1 MKAKGYHDFTID
13 HHSAARTLPSPKGDA
28 MPAPPASTAL
38 NGLTVI
44 DLTRVRAGPT
54 CVRQFADWG
63 ADVIKIE
70 MRESEPIGTQ
80 NEFSTRHE
88 PDFQNLHRNK
98 RGITLNLK
106 TKEGLDLLH
115 RLVRRADVLIENFRP
130 DVKFRLGIDYE
141 SLAAINPRLIYTS
154 ISGFGQDGPYK
165 DRPGVDQIAQ
175 GLSGLMSITGEPGRG
190 PMRTGISVADLSAG
204 VFAALGTLIALQE
217 RQASGKGQ
225 WVQTS
230 LLQAQIF
237 MLDYQGA
244 RYVMS
249 GEVPEQVGNGHPT
262 GVPTGTYKTRDG
274 YINVAPTP
282 PMWRRF
288 CAAIGRDDLASHPD
302 YATAV
307 KRRTR
312 RAEID
317 DLIGRITSTA
327 STAELVEKFNAAGI
341 PCGPIY
347 TVDQTFAD
355 PQVKHLGVTQPV
367 TSKAMGAINLLAQPI
382 SLSRTPSR
390 LTQAAPEYGE
400 HTDEVLM
407 ELGYSADE
415 IDTLRKKKVI

>member
-1 MKAKGYHDFTID
+1 MH
-13 HHSAARTLPSPKGDA
+13 
-28 MPAPPASTAL
+28 APPASSAL

-54 CVRQFADWG
+54 CARQFADWG
-63 ADVIKIE
+63 ADVIKVE
-70 MRESEPIGTQ
+70 MPESEAGATQ
-80 NEFSTRHE
+80 VEFSTRHE

-98 RGITLNLK
+98 RGITLDLK
-106 TKEGLDLLH
+106 TKEGLEVLH
-115 RLVRRADVLIENFRP
+115 RLVRRADILIENFRP

-175 GLSGLMSITGEPGRG
+175 GLSGLMSVTGEPGRG
-190 PMRTGISVADLSAG
+190 PMRAGIAVADLSAG
-204 VFAALGTLIALQE
+204 LFAALGTLIALQE
-217 RQASGKGQ
+217 RHTSGKGQ

-237 MLDYQGA
+237 MLDFQGA
-244 RYVMS
+244 RYVMN
-249 GEVPEQVGNGHPT
+249 GEMPKQVGNGHPT
-262 GVPTGTYKTRDG
+262 GVPAGAYKTRDG
-274 YINVAPTP
+274 YINISPTP

-288 CAAIGRDDLASHPD
+288 CAAIGRSDLAAHPD

-307 KRRTR
+307 NR
-312 RAEID
+312 RARRREID
-317 DLIGRITSTA
+317 SIVEEVTADATTADLVDR
-327 STAELVEKFNAAGI
+327 LNAAGI

-347 TVDQTFAD
+347 TMDQTFAD
-355 PQVKHLGVTQPV
+355 PQVKHLGVTQQV
-367 TSKAMGAINLLAQPI
+367 TSKAAGDINLLAQPI
-382 SLSRTPSR
+382 ALSRTPSR

-400 HTDEVLM
+400 HNDVVLL

-415 IDTLRKKKVI
+415 IERLRMKQVI

>member
-1 MKAKGYHDFTID
+1 MH
-13 HHSAARTLPSPKGDA
+13 
-28 MPAPPASTAL
+28 APPASIAL

-54 CVRQFADWG
+54 CARQFADWG

-70 MRESEPIGTQ
+70 MREPETGGTQ

-98 RGITLNLK
+98 RGITLDLK
-106 TKEGLDLLH
+106 IKEGLEVLH
-115 RLVRRADVLIENFRP
+115 RLVRRADILIENFRP

-190 PMRTGISVADLSAG
+190 PMRAGIAVADLSAG
-204 VFAALGTLIALQE
+204 LFAALGTLVALQE
-217 RQASGKGQ
+217 RHVSGKGQ

-237 MLDYQGA
+237 MLDFQGA
-244 RYVMS
+244 RYVMN
-249 GEVPEQVGNGHPT
+249 GEVPKQVGNGHPT
-262 GVPTGTYKTRDG
+262 GVPTGAYKTRDG
-274 YINVAPTP
+274 YINIAPTP

-288 CAAIGRDDLASHPD
+288 CAAIGRADLADHPD

-307 KRRTR
+307 KRRAHR
-312 RAEID
+312 PEID
-317 DLIGRITSTA
+317 SIIEGFTIEVP
-327 STAELVEKFNAAGI
+327 TAELVDKLNAAGI
-341 PCGPIY
+341 PSGPIY
-347 TVDQTFAD
+347 AMDQTFAD
-355 PQVKHLGVTQPV
+355 PQVKHVGVTQHV
-367 TSKAMGAINLLAQPI
+367 TSKAAGQINLLAQPI
-382 SLSRTPSR
+382 TLSRTPSR
-390 LTQAAPEYGE
+390 LTQAAPAYGE
-400 HTDEVLM
+400 HNDEVLL
-407 ELGYSADE
+407 ELGYSADAIE
-415 IDTLRKKKVI
+415 SLREKKVI

>member
-1 MKAKGYHDFTID
+1 M
-13 HHSAARTLPSPKGDA
+13 S
-28 MPAPPASTAL
+28 APPASTAL

-70 MRESEPIGTQ
+70 MREIPENAGGSQ
-80 NEFSTRHE
+80 NEFSTRNE

-98 RGITLNLK
+98 RAIALNLK
-106 TKEGLDLLH
+106 TPEGLELLH
-115 RLVRRADVLIENFRP
+115 RLVKRADILIENFRP

-190 PMRTGISVADLSAG
+190 PMRTGISIADLSAG
-204 VFAALGTLIALQE
+204 VFAALGTLVALQE
-217 RQASGKGQ
+217 RHASGKGQ

-244 RYVMS
+244 RYVMNS
-249 GEVPEQVGNGHPT
+249 EVPEQVGNGHPT

-288 CAAIGRDDLASHPD
+288 CAAINRLDLANHPEF
-302 YATAV
+302 ATPV
-307 KRRTR
+307 KRRER

-317 DLIGRITSTA
+317 DLVAEITAKA
-327 STAELVEKFNAAGI
+327 STAELVEKLNAAGI

-347 TVDQTFAD
+347 TMDQTFAD
-355 PQVKHLGVTQPV
+355 PQVKHLGVTQQV
-367 TSKAMGAINLLAQPI
+367 EAKAAGKINLLTQPI
-382 SLSRTPSR
+382 TLSRTPSR

-415 IDTLRKKKVI
+415 IETLRKKNVI